1 MNRAVIGAAACAV
14 VIAAAPQAAAHD
26 SVIDAQPG
34 MDATVTEFPEKLVLE
49 FSGEPRQD
57 FSTVALSRL
66 DDAGRSDVLFTGEP
80 EVDGRNVTLPVPGEI
95 DAQPGTY
102 RIGFQITSS
111 DGHATKGMTSFTY
124 APAGEV
130 SSGDQTQTSGESGE
144 LAVDDAPAR
153 NLTWLWLLLGVL
165 LLGGVGVA
173 AMGARQ
179 RNLNADKR
187 IRDLDYDEKQPGN
200 QYKRP

>member
-49 FSGEPRQD
+49 LSGEPRQD

-66 DDAGRSDVLFTGEP
+66 DGAGRSDVLFTGEP
-80 EVDGRNVTLPVPGEI
+80 EVDGRNVTLAVPGEL

-130 SSGDQTQTSGESGE
+130 SSGGQTQTSGESGE

-179 RNLNADKR
+179 RNRNADKR